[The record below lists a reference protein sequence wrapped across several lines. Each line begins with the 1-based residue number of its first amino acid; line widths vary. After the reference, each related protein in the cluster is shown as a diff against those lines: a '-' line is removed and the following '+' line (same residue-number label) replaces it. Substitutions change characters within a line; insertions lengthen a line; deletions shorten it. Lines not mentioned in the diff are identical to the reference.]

1 LPLHALPALD
11 RIEPGRC
18 GGGVAAGLM
27 PDLNL
32 RPSFHQQVAYKA
44 SWHEI
49 GDDAPQFAEMP
60 T

>member
-1 LPLHALPALD
+1 
-11 RIEPGRC
+11 
-18 GGGVAAGLM
+18 GLM
-27 PDLNL
+27 ADLDL